1 MRKVCAISRIRA
13 HSNNSLSKYQRK
25 INLKL
30 NISIKF
36 KLIYKLGFST
46 RFQNTEEFNS
56 DEKYGLLM
64 KNESKISLKRLLVTF
79 VILSFIFSSFA
90 PCFSTAQY
98 NLKFKIRNPTVAR
111 LTHTIIISNL
121 GKFAVKDVQL
131 IVPVIRNQTP
141 YHFAVIDRI
150 IPFQNVEFENDSYG
164 NIYISWKINKI
175 LPKEKFV
182 AKIEYS
188 ALSFSVLFQIDQVE
202 NYVKESEIYKT
213 YTQPESYVESNDPL
227 ITQTAKDIAGNETNP
242 RIIALKIANF
252 VMETLIYEAQPEEKG
267 AKWALINGR
276 GDCSEYSYLF
286 VALCRAC
293 GIPARVQAGFVFHK
307 TNEIMTD
314 GHMWAEYY
322 LENYGWV
329 PVDLTWKYID
339 YQDNLHFGSLQSFPI
354 KYPYDNFFVEYSMS
368 VGKVVLEASQTVEIS
383 KASIGDFESFNLA
396 YLAYN
401 LVSKAETVEK
411 LYFVSKLMGAQFF
424 APTELKEVEKS
435 FYNFNLNIQWA
446 LEKNDER
453 NIQQAQNQVE
463 YASSLVEQIIFKCT
477 VLLTILILTIIL
489 VIARLSSKKHKGY
502 ENSLTA
508 SIIL

>member
-1 MRKVCAISRIRA
+1 
-13 HSNNSLSKYQRK
+13 
-25 INLKL
+25 
-30 NISIKF
+30 
-36 KLIYKLGFST
+36 
-46 RFQNTEEFNS
+46 
-56 DEKYGLLM
+56 M
-64 KNESKISLKRLLVTF
+64 KNESKMSLKRLLVTF
-79 VILSFIFSSFA
+79 VILCFIFSSFTS
-90 PCFSTAQY
+90 CFSAEQY

-150 IPFQNVEFENDSYG
+150 VPSQNVEFENDSYG

-182 AKIEYS
+182 AKIEYLT
-188 ALSFSVLFQIDQVE
+188 LSFSVLFQIDQVE

-213 YTQPESYVESNDPL
+213 YTQPEDYIESDDPL
-227 ITQTAKDIAGNETNP
+227 IVKTAESIAGNETNP
-242 RIIALKIANF
+242 QIIALRIANF
-252 VMETLIYEAQPEEKG
+252 VMENLTYEIQPDERG

-307 TNEIMTD
+307 INEELTD

-339 YQDNLHFGSLQSFPI
+339 YQDNLHFSSLQSFPI
-354 KYPYDNFFVEYSMS
+354 KYPYDNFFVEYSTS
-368 VGKVVLEASQTVEIS
+368 VGNTVLETSQTVEIS
-383 KASIGDFESFNLA
+383 KASIENFNDFSLA
-396 YLAYN
+396 YLTYN
-401 LVSKAETVEK
+401 LVLKAETVEE
-411 LYFVSKLMGAQFF
+411 LYFISKLMGAQVF
-424 APTELKEVEKS
+424 ALTELKEVKES
-435 FYNFNLNIQWA
+435 LYNFDLSIQQI
-446 LEKNDER
+446 LENKDEGK
-453 NIQQAQNQVE
+453 IQQAQNQIK
-463 YASSLVEQIIFKCT
+463 YTSSLVKQIIFKCAI
-477 VLLTILILTIIL
+477 LLSILILAIIL
-489 VIARLSSKKHKGY
+489 IIVKLGSRKREVY
-502 ENSLTA
+502 EDSLAA
-508 SIIL
+508 SIIF